1 MNRKI
6 KSILVC
12 GLMSLFLI
20 LQVTLSLA
28 ADTSKVIVETAR
40 LREEA
45 TQDSRVLELLSQG
58 DEVEVLSQNGDWY
71 EVRFNGIT
79 GYLRKDLI
87 DVSQAST
94 TSAENGESNV
104 NNNTSSKDNTSS
116 VENNT
121 STENSSNADNNSNT
135 NTSNGE
141 NSVDTNSTSNT
152 SSTENTNSSGESVEN
167 ETTTTQNPNE
177 LTEDEKNSTYE
188 VIYITNLKIVPLI
201 NALNTATLEA
211 KTQVKL
217 QEKMNGWVNI
227 SNDEYQGWV
236 REDQIQKIGGQS
248 ETSTEQETETQ
259 EEQSEEK
266 QSNEQEEQETQSNI
280 MYVNAQTVNVRSKA
294 DKSSEAITQVTINTA
309 VEVISE
315 EGGWSHIKVNGIE
328 GYIATNLLSS
338 TKQSSSRSMTT
349 SRTDNS
355 DEVTTS
361 ESQSTGTA
369 TDNTSNSKVETTSS
383 DTSSSA
389 TSSTNA
395 SSSKGSEIV
404 SYAMSFIGK
413 PYKYGG
419 SSPSGFDCSGFTS
432 YVYKQYGITLNRT
445 AASQA
450 QNGTKVSRS
459 DLQLGDLIMFCSP
472 INHVGIYIGGGKIVH
487 AANPSRG
494 VTTDTI
500 LSGYYN
506 TNYNCARRIF

>member
-1 MNRKI
+1 MKRKI
-6 KSILVC
+6 KNVLVC
-12 GLMSLFLI
+12 GLISLI
-20 LQVTLSLA
+20 LIFQITLSLA

-58 DEVEVLSQNGDWY
+58 DEVEILSQSGDWY
-71 EVRFNGIT
+71 QVRFNGIT
-79 GYLRKDLI
+79 GYLRGDLL
-87 DVSQAST
+87 DVSQDSSSSSENGDSNVDNNTSST
-94 TSAENGESNV
+94 DNTSSEENNTSAENTSN
-104 NNNTSSKDNTSS
+104 T
-116 VENNT
+116 
-121 STENSSNADNNSNT
+121 DNNSNT
-135 NTSNGE
+135 NTSTGDSSVE
-141 NSVDTNSTSNT
+141 NTNSTSDT
-152 SSTENTNSSGESVEN
+152 TSTENTNSTGENVGSEA
-167 ETTTTQNPNE
+167 TTNQNSNE

-188 VIYITNLKIVPLI
+188 VMYITNLKIVPLI
-201 NALNTATLEA
+201 NALDTATLEA

-217 QEKMNGWVNI
+217 LEKMNGWVNI

-236 REDQIQKIGGQS
+236 REDQIQKVQS
-248 ETSTEQETETQ
+248 ETNTEQEAQGEQNEGEQAEQT
-259 EEQSEEK
+259 EQS
-266 QSNEQEEQETQSNI
+266 NEQETQSNI
-280 MYVNAQTVNVRSKA
+280 MYVNAQTVNVRSRA

-315 EGGWSHIKVNGIE
+315 EGGWSHIRVDGIE

-338 TKQSSSRSMTT
+338 TRQTSSRSMTT
-349 SRTDNS
+349 SRTENS
-355 DEVTTS
+355 EESNAS
-361 ESQSTGTA
+361 ENQSTGSS
-369 TDNTSNSKVETTSS
+369 TDVDNSKNEESNDTTSS
-383 DTSSSA
+383 SDSSNNS
-389 TSSTNA
+389 
-395 SSSKGSEIV
+395 SSSKGSEV
-404 SYAMSFIGK
+404 ASYAMSFIGK

-432 YVYKQYGITLNRT
+432 YVYKYFGVTLNRT
-445 AASQA
+445 ASSQA